1 MPPTN
6 IFPLHFIAKIVWD
19 KNLVKCVDRR
29 NIFYPEKFSTFI
41 CSLSLSLSCSRWRVV
56 RQTRRFSSTRSQR
69 VTKLWLIWFP
79 PKRAQTEKQLI
90 RYCQSIHLTLP
101 LKISNIIVKI
111 WDQPGLF
118 CLFSSFN
125 QYNNKEKLVLKRSDF
140 KVGDTISIKYYT
152 DTKCHDC
159 IGSFTVECEE
169 KYIVGSDI
177 IENEYLVKFSVEEI
191 IHYLNKNNCKNVVFY
206 LYPSGFTGARVKEL
220 LFEVELI

>member
-1 MPPTN
+1 MKYFFLISFLISIN
-6 IFPLHFIAKIVWD
+6 IQSKADTINTWHVYYNNK
-19 KNLVKCVDRR
+19 
-29 NIFYPEKFSTFI
+29 
-41 CSLSLSLSCSRWRVV
+41 
-56 RQTRRFSSTRSQR
+56 
-69 VTKLWLIWFP
+69 KL
-79 PKRAQTEKQLI
+79 KE
-90 RYCQSIHLTLP
+90 Y
-101 LKISNIIVKI
+101 
-111 WDQPGLF
+111 
-118 CLFSSFN
+118 N

-206 LYPSGFTGARVKEL
+206 LYPNGFRGARVKEL

>member
-1 MPPTN
+1 M
-6 IFPLHFIAKIVWD
+6 
-19 KNLVKCVDRR
+19 KNLFFITFFVLIAFQCKADTISTWHVYY
-29 NIFYPEKFSTFI
+29 NKIKF
-41 CSLSLSLSCSRWRVV
+41 
-56 RQTRRFSSTRSQR
+56 
-69 VTKLWLIWFP
+69 K
-79 PKRAQTEKQLI
+79 E
-90 RYCQSIHLTLP
+90 
-101 LKISNIIVKI
+101 
-111 WDQPGLF
+111 
-118 CLFSSFN
+118 FN

-206 LYPSGFTGARVKEL
+206 LYPNGFTGARVKEL